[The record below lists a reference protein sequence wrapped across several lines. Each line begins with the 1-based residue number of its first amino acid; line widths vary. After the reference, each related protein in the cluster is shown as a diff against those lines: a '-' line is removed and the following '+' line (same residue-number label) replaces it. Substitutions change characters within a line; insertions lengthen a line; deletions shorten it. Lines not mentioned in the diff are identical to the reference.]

1 MASSY
6 DQQKELYDLLICI
19 QNEQEDDFNY
29 DHGDGNE
36 TVNDSL
42 WTRVREWLERN
53 KGGNNDKNNTRRC
66 LDVLIQ
72 KNAPFD
78 VISAFLTDYAAA
90 ELARHRD
97 ARGWLPLHQA
107 CSSSKVSIEVIK
119 LLISKYP
126 KGLRVRDGQQGR
138 LPIHMACFHGASID
152 VLNLLVDQC
161 PETCRAPDKETHLL
175 PVQLLRNH
183 FIEEQQLNYYR
194 SSYNKA
200 ASPSPLR
207 YNTDHNANH
216 NINPIVDIIEKVR
229 RFEFGH
235 YDVDDEK
242 KLPQQQSTEGA
253 NTTLTGDDDT
263 QTIVTNATS
272 YTMTTDA
279 ATTVNHTIRGNDDDE
294 EITCLETLVQD
305 MFLDQFQQVGQEN
318 IVQSY
323 PTPLPTSLVE
333 KMLLPLVGNKEAASV
348 NGNSSLLFQMDG
360 IAASGTTPS
369 FAHHDKNKMSDT
381 IQTMQESLLERMSAL
396 SSPAAATATK
406 HPHYQHITKT
416 SVATTTT
423 SSTQPPAA
431 SLHSKEDTSFHSS
444 SYKSS
449 STRQKQ
455 RKHYSNATT
464 PSPSSLSMY
473 TAISNQPLP
482 IHIAAE
488 FGCSISL
495 VKALLET
502 YPDGARQIY
511 VPHAS
516 ITTSDIAETSVET
529 SQLNTSSLVSKQ
541 QYAEERKATDKIERK
556 IIVSLRGPV
565 LFPIDC
571 LERGRA
577 GLSYLYTV
585 EKLKERNSKKSF
597 LHRRPSTNLGCS
609 SSYITE
615 DAVRNKKIM
624 NEETIATL
632 FKDLERAFKEF
643 TALHDCI
650 FAFYP
655 DVPTSPRIRVSQR
668 PQYVQTHDVEV
679 LGDPPHAINTAFNT
693 SDSLSY
699 SNVLLRQL
707 AQQYTIAY
715 RPLNKKSAASGN
727 RSLMSLVSPAQH
739 RNRDKQRI
747 SRLVQQV
754 RSEAKNSKF
763 AELTS
768 CSALVWMYLCGYT
781 CDMTPTSPSLGHTMF
796 LTSIGRVLFGL
807 DSSAIHKL
815 SFVRSPL
822 DKKGIY
828 VKVLHTNRPVPVEA
842 EKRAPSA
849 TMEDILD
856 PSYNIFEISG
866 ETSSPESVSKGMNN
880 GISSRT
886 EELASSVLRGAPI
899 LPKSTSHDLGT
910 VYSRTGSVRHV
921 TTAGKDTYV
930 VTAPFFWQRTVLSF
944 LDTKD
949 ALAFSSSC
957 VRAYATGVRLLPPET
972 IEISPRISLNKIS
985 TMENSTF
992 LQDLSF
998 MFPEMTHSLF
1008 VDYASSLYPS
1018 DMAEE
1023 IKSHND
1029 LGGGLL
1035 LSLNCRDN
1043 ASDAKTVSNFQ
1054 LKKRGIRLKVQD
1066 ENLFSELSA
1075 DTYSKSISVR
1085 YWLTSQNINLD
1096 VSKLQKRQLVY
1107 ACDAFGD
1114 TLLQKLLRTQTSDEN
1129 ESIFLSFMQLLLASG
1144 FGNGASSNNLFLM
1157 VCSLSSS
1164 TNQNYL
1170 LFTLQLSLLMNCFL
1184 KLTPSMLCIHNFRT

>member
-1 MASSY
+1 MANY
-6 DQQKELYDLLICI
+6 NDQQQKELYDLLVYKRNDQGEAII
-19 QNEQEDDFNY
+19 YE
-29 DHGDGNE
+29 HGDGNE
-36 TVNDSL
+36 TENDSL
-42 WTRVREWLERN
+42 WTNVREWLERN
-53 KGGNNDKNNTRRC
+53 KGGNHDKNNSRSC

-78 VISAFLTDYAAA
+78 VVSAFLTEYAPA
-90 ELARHRD
+90 ELVRHKD

-107 CSSSKVSIEVIK
+107 CSSRTVSIDVIK

-138 LPIHMACFHGASID
+138 LPIHMACFYGASID

-161 PETCRAPDKETHLL
+161 PESCRAPDKETHLL
-175 PVQLLRNH
+175 PIQILRNH
-183 FIEEQQLNYYR
+183 FIEEQQLNNCR
-194 SSYNKA
+194 SSHNKST
-200 ASPSPLR
+200 SPSPLR
-207 YNTDHNANH
+207 YNNDHNINH
-216 NINPIVDIIEKVR
+216 NSNPIVDIIEKVR

-235 YDVDDEK
+235 YDDNDDEK

-253 NTTLTGDDDT
+253 HTTLIGDDDA

-279 ATTVNHTIRGNDDDE
+279 ATTANQTIRGNDDEE
-294 EITCLETLVQD
+294 EISCLETLVQD
-305 MFLDQFQQVGQEN
+305 MFLDQFQQFGQDN
-318 IVQSY
+318 IIQSY
-323 PTPLPTSLVE
+323 PTLLPTSLVE
-333 KMLLPLVGNKEAASV
+333 RMLLPLVGNKEAASV
-348 NGNSSLLFQMDG
+348 NGNSSLLLQMEG
-360 IAASGTTPS
+360 ITTSDNNPA
-369 FAHHDKNKMSDT
+369 FAHHDTTKLSDT

-406 HPHYQHITKT
+406 HPHYQHVAKT

-423 SSTQPPAA
+423 SSTQPPPA
-431 SLHSKEDTSFHSS
+431 SMHSKEDNSFHSS

-449 STRQKQ
+449 STRQNN
-455 RKHYSNATT
+455 RKHHSNATT
-464 PSPSSLSMY
+464 PSPSSFSMY

-488 FGCSISL
+488 FGCSVSL

-516 ITTSDIAETSVET
+516 ITTNIIAETSVET
-529 SQLNTSSLVSKQ
+529 SQWNTRNLASKQ
-541 QYAEERKATDKIERK
+541 QYTEGRKMTDEIERK
-556 IIVSLRGPV
+556 IIVALRGPV

-577 GLSYLYTV
+577 GLSYLYTA
-585 EKLKERNSKKSF
+585 EKLKERNSKKSLF
-597 LHRRPSTNLGCS
+597 HRRPSTNFGS
-609 SSYITE
+609 SSSHIT
-615 DAVRNKKIM
+615 DDDIRNKKVM
-624 NEETIATL
+624 NEETMASL
-632 FKDLERAFKEF
+632 FKDLERSFKEF
-643 TALHDCI
+643 TVLHDSI

-668 PQYVQTHDVEV
+668 PQYVQTHDVEI
-679 LGDPPHAINTAFNT
+679 LGDPPHVINAGYNNT

-707 AQQYTIAY
+707 AQQYAIAY
-715 RPLNKKSAASGN
+715 RPPNKKSSASGN
-727 RSLMSLVSPAQH
+727 RSLMSLISPAQH

-747 SRLVQQV
+747 SRLVQQI
-754 RSEAKNSKF
+754 RSEAKNSKLT
-763 AELTS
+763 ELTS

-866 ETSSPESVSKGMNN
+866 GTSSPGSISKGMNN
-880 GISSRT
+880 GISKRT
-886 EELASSVLRGAPI
+886 EDLAPSVLRGATKV
-899 LPKSTSHDLGT
+899 PKSTAQDLGT

-921 TTAGKDTYV
+921 TAAGKETYV

-944 LDTKD
+944 LNARD

-972 IEISPRISLNKIS
+972 LEIPPRISLNKIS
-985 TMENSTF
+985 SMENSTL

-1008 VDYASSLYPS
+1008 IDYASSLYPP
-1018 DMAEE
+1018 DMEEE
-1023 IKSHND
+1023 IKSPNA

-1035 LSLNCRDN
+1035 LSLNSN
-1043 ASDAKTVSNFQ
+1043 NKTSDAKIISSSQ
-1054 LKKRGIRLKVQD
+1054 IKKKGIRLKVQD
-1066 ENLFSELSA
+1066 ENLFCQFSA
-1075 DTYSKSISVR
+1075 DTDSKSISLR
-1085 YWLTSQNINLD
+1085 YWLTSQHINLK
-1096 VSKLQKRQLVY
+1096 VSKVQKRQLVY

-1114 TLLQKLLRTQTSDEN
+1114 TLLQKLLRKQTSDEN
-1129 ESIFLSFMQLLLASG
+1129 ESIFLRFLQLLLISG
-1144 FGNGASSNNLFLM
+1144 FGNGASSSNLFLM
-1157 VCSLSSS
+1157 VCSLHVR
-1164 TNQNYL
+1164 L
-1170 LFTLQLSLLMNCFL
+1170 AI
-1184 KLTPSMLCIHNFRT
+1184 KKV